1 MAEATEAAEARG
13 RDRISVRKGERV
25 RVEAQ
30 IGRGNFLTIIMSIG
44 EGGGGEG
51 LCTAVAEW
59 QTMERQAANFA
70 KLPIL
75 LPGNEPTTEGGK
87 EGRKEG
93 RKEQDERRG
102 GFGGIG
108 RTRQLSNS

>member
-30 IGRGNFLTIIMSIG
+30 IGRCNFLTIIMSIG
-44 EGGGGEG
+44 EGEEKR
-51 LCTAVAEW
+51 AFARRW
-59 QTMERQAANFA
+59 QSGRQWSD
-70 KLPIL
+70 KRPIS
-75 LPGNEPTTEGGK
+75 PNCPFYCQEMSRRRK